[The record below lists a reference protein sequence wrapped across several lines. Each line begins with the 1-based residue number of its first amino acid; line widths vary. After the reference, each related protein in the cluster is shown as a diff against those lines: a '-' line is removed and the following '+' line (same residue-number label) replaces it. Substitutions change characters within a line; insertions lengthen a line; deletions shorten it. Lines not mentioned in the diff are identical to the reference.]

1 MEPEFTVVPIIRV
14 LQAVKEY
21 EGLKHEK
28 ESRWRHTQTFETGT
42 DLVWFVFS
50 PLPLSPQDRT
60 NYFQLESF
68 SVKIIIIKK
77 TMTHSYTSANQ
88 HMLHAAIC

>member
-1 MEPEFTVVPIIRV
+1 M

-42 DLVWFVFS
+42 YLVWFVFS

-68 SVKIIIIKK
+68 SVKIIIIIK
-77 TMTHSYTSANQ
+77 NND
-88 HMLHAAIC
+88 I

>member
-1 MEPEFTVVPIIRV
+1 M

-21 EGLKHEK
+21 EGLKYEE
-28 ESRWRHTQTFETGT
+28 ESRWRHMQTLETGT

-50 PLPLSPQDRT
+50 LLPLSPQDRT
-60 NYFQLESF
+60 NYFEHESF
-68 SVKIIIIKK
+68 SVKIKK
-77 TMTHSYTSANQ
+77 NTMTYSYTSANQ

>member
-1 MEPEFTVVPIIRV
+1 M

-60 NYFQLESF
+60 NYFLLESF
-68 SVKIIIIKK
+68 SVKIIIIIKK

-88 HMLHAAIC
+88 HTLHAAIC

>member
-1 MEPEFTVVPIIRV
+1 M
-14 LQAVKEY
+14 LHAVKEY

-28 ESRWRHTQTFETGT
+28 ESRWRHTQTIETGT

-68 SVKIIIIKK
+68 SVKIIIKK
-77 TMTHSYTSANQ
+77 TMTYSYTSANQ